1 MVVKTIIWHNPK
13 CSKSQQALELVIKG
27 NVFPKIRLYLQE
39 PPSKNEIRE
48 VLSILKLNAIDFVRK
63 KKSQNINPYIQTN
76 EELLIEILT
85 KNPILIE
92 RPIVI
97 QGKKALIA
105 RPPSL
110 IKSLIED

>member
-1 MVVKTIIWHNPK
+1 MRLIL
-13 CSKSQQALELVIKG
+13 LE
-27 NVFPKIRLYLQE
+27 
-39 PPSKNEIRE
+39 
-48 VLSILKLNAIDFVRK
+48 
-63 KKSQNINPYIQTN
+63 KKSLNINPYIQTN

-85 KNPILIE
+85 KNPILTE

>member
-1 MVVKTIIWHNPK
+1 LSEK
-13 CSKSQQALELVIKG
+13 
-27 NVFPKIRLYLQE
+27 KI
-39 PPSKNEIRE
+39 
-48 VLSILKLNAIDFVRK
+48 
-63 KKSQNINPYIQTN
+63 SQNINPYIQTN

-97 QGKKALIA
+97 LGKKALIA

>member
-1 MVVKTIIWHNPK
+1 MRLIL
-13 CSKSQQALELVIKG
+13 LEKQSL
-27 NVFPKIRLYLQE
+27 
-39 PPSKNEIRE
+39 
-48 VLSILKLNAIDFVRK
+48 
-63 KKSQNINPYIQTN
+63 NINPYIQTN

>member
-1 MVVKTIIWHNPK
+1 MRLILSEK
-13 CSKSQQALELVIKG
+13 
-27 NVFPKIRLYLQE
+27 KI
-39 PPSKNEIRE
+39 
-48 VLSILKLNAIDFVRK
+48 
-63 KKSQNINPYIQTN
+63 SQNINPYIQTN

>member
-1 MVVKTIIWHNPK
+1 MRLILSEK
-13 CSKSQQALELVIKG
+13 
-27 NVFPKIRLYLQE
+27 KI
-39 PPSKNEIRE
+39 
-48 VLSILKLNAIDFVRK
+48 
-63 KKSQNINPYIQTN
+63 SQNINPYIQTN

-97 QGKKALIA
+97 LGKKALIA

>member
-1 MVVKTIIWHNPK
+1 M
-13 CSKSQQALELVIKG
+13 
-27 NVFPKIRLYLQE
+27 RL
-39 PPSKNEIRE
+39 I
-48 VLSILKLNAIDFVRK
+48 LSE

-97 QGKKALIA
+97 LGKKALIA

>member
-1 MVVKTIIWHNPK
+1 MRLIL
-13 CSKSQQALELVIKG
+13 LEKQSL
-27 NVFPKIRLYLQE
+27 
-39 PPSKNEIRE
+39 
-48 VLSILKLNAIDFVRK
+48 
-63 KKSQNINPYIQTN
+63 NINPYIQTN

-97 QGKKALIA
+97 QGKKALVA

>member
-1 MVVKTIIWHNPK
+1 M
-13 CSKSQQALELVIKG
+13 
-27 NVFPKIRLYLQE
+27 RL
-39 PPSKNEIRE
+39 I
-48 VLSILKLNAIDFVRK
+48 LSE

>member
-1 MVVKTIIWHNPK
+1 MRLIL
-13 CSKSQQALELVIKG
+13 LE
-27 NVFPKIRLYLQE
+27 
-39 PPSKNEIRE
+39 
-48 VLSILKLNAIDFVRK
+48 
-63 KKSQNINPYIQTN
+63 KKSLNINPYIQTN

-110 IKSLIED
+110 IKSLIEG